1 MNSTV
6 YIASMRIISK
16 KNIMPNRF
24 EKVRKI
30 LIIILLLN
38 FFVAIAKIAYG
49 LISNTLS
56 MQADGYHSLFDG
68 VSNIIGII
76 GIQIASKPPDKN
88 HPYGHQKYETMASIA
103 IAFLLLFVGFEIL
116 QSSIDRF
123 TTGSQ
128 PCITSMSFIVM
139 VVTTGINLFVTTYEH
154 KKGVELN
161 SEILI
166 ADAMHTKSD
175 IYVSLSVILGLVAI
189 KIGYPIIDPL
199 IALIIAIVIVRAGI
213 LIVQQSSHTLC
224 DVSRID
230 DDAICCVVE
239 AMEGVIECHKIR
251 TRGGADD
258 IHIDLHVKV
267 RPDMHTDKA
276 HALAHDV
283 EKRLMESFAGVSDV
297 VVHIEPAD
305 R

>member
-1 MNSTV
+1 M
-6 YIASMRIISK
+6 K
-16 KNIMPNRF
+16 NRF
-24 EKVRKI
+24 NKVRKI

-38 FFVAIAKIAYG
+38 LFVAISKIAYG
-49 LISNTLS
+49 LISSTLS

-103 IAFLLLFVGFEIL
+103 IATLLLFVGFEIL

-123 TTGSQ
+123 TTGAQ
-128 PCITSMSFIVM
+128 PDVTSMSFIVM
-139 VVTTGINLFVTTYEH
+139 VTTIGINLLVTTYEH
-154 KKGVELN
+154 RKGVQLN

-166 ADAMHTKSD
+166 ADSMHTKSD
-175 IYVSLSVILGLVAI
+175 IYVSLSVILGLIAA
-189 KIGYPIIDPL
+189 KAGYPIIDPL
-199 IALIIAIVIVRAGI
+199 IALVIAIVIVRAGI
-213 LIVQQSSHTLC
+213 LIIRQSSYTLC

-230 DDAICCVVE
+230 DEAICCIVE
-239 AMEGVIECHKIR
+239 AMEGVIECHRIR
-251 TRGGADD
+251 TRGGAND

-267 RPDMHTDKA
+267 HPDMHTDKA

-283 EKRLMESFAGVSDV
+283 EKQLKDNFDGVTDV
-297 VVHIEPAD
+297 VVHIEPAN

>member
-1 MNSTV
+1 
-6 YIASMRIISK
+6 
-16 KNIMPNRF
+16 MPNRF

-38 FFVAIAKIAYG
+38 LFVAISKIAYG
-49 LISNTLS
+49 IFSNTLS

-88 HPYGHQKYETMASIA
+88 HPYGHSKYETMASIA
-103 IAFLLLFVGFEIL
+103 IAMLLLFVGFEIL
-116 QSSIDRF
+116 HSSIDRF
-123 TTGSQ
+123 ITESQ
-128 PCITSMSFIVM
+128 PNITSMSFIVM
-139 VVTTGINLFVTTYEH
+139 IATITINFFVTTYEH
-154 KKGVELN
+154 KKGVQLN

-166 ADAMHTKSD
+166 ADSMHTKSD
-175 IYVSLSVILGLVAI
+175 IYVSLSVILGLIAI
-189 KIGYPIIDPL
+189 EMGYPIIDPF

-213 LIVQQSSHTLC
+213 LIIRQSSHTLC

-230 DDAICCVVE
+230 DDAICCIVE
-239 AMEGVIECHKIR
+239 SIEGVIGCHKIR
-251 TRGGADD
+251 TRGGVDD
-258 IHIDLHVKV
+258 IHIDLHVNIH
-267 RPDMHTDKA
+267 PDMHTDKA

-283 EKRLMESFAGVSDV
+283 EKRLMESFTGVSDV
-297 VVHIEPAD
+297 VVHIEPATQQEKV

>member
-1 MNSTV
+1 M
-6 YIASMRIISK
+6 K
-16 KNIMPNRF
+16 NRF
-24 EKVRKI
+24 NKVRKI

-38 FFVAIAKIAYG
+38 LFVAISKIAYG
-49 LISNTLS
+49 LISSTLS

-103 IAFLLLFVGFEIL
+103 IATLLLFVGFEIL

-123 TTGSQ
+123 TTGAQ
-128 PCITSMSFIVM
+128 PDVTSMSFIVM
-139 VVTTGINLFVTTYEH
+139 VTTIGINLLVTTYEH
-154 KKGVELN
+154 RKGVQLN

-166 ADAMHTKSD
+166 ADSMHTKSD
-175 IYVSLSVILGLVAI
+175 IYVSLSVILGLIAA
-189 KIGYPIIDPL
+189 KAGYPIIDPL
-199 IALIIAIVIVRAGI
+199 IALVIAIVIVRAGI
-213 LIVQQSSHTLC
+213 LIIRQSSYTLC

-230 DDAICCVVE
+230 DEAICCIVE
-239 AMEGVIECHKIR
+239 AMEGVIECHRIR
-251 TRGGADD
+251 TRGGAND

-267 RPDMHTDKA
+267 NPDMHTDKA

-283 EKRLMESFAGVSDV
+283 EKQLKDNFDGVTDV
-297 VVHIEPAD
+297 VVHIEPAN

>member
-1 MNSTV
+1 MT
-6 YIASMRIISK
+6 
-16 KNIMPNRF
+16 NRF
-24 EKVRKI
+24 DQVRKI

-38 FFVAIAKIAYG
+38 LFVAISKITYG

-76 GIQIASKPPDKN
+76 GIRIASKPPDKN

-103 IAFLLLFVGFEIL
+103 IAILLLFVGFEIL

-128 PCITSMSFIVM
+128 PYITSMSFIVM

-189 KIGYPIIDPL
+189 EFGYPIIDPL
-199 IALIIAIVIVRAGI
+199 IALIITIVIIRAGI
-213 LIVQQSSHTLC
+213 LIIWQSSHTLC

-230 DDAICCVVE
+230 ERSICDIVE
-239 AMEGVIECHKIR
+239 EMKGVIECHKIR
-251 TRGGADD
+251 TRGNVNN

-283 EKRLMESFAGVSDV
+283 EKRLKDYFEGVSDV

-305 R
+305 G

>member
-1 MNSTV
+1 MNSTF
-6 YIASMRIISK
+6 YIASMRILP
-16 KNIMPNRF
+16 IMKNRF
-24 EKVRKI
+24 NKVRKI

-38 FFVAIAKIAYG
+38 LFVAISKIAYG
-49 LISNTLS
+49 LISSTLS

-103 IAFLLLFVGFEIL
+103 IATLLLFVGFEIL

-123 TTGSQ
+123 TTGAQ
-128 PCITSMSFIVM
+128 PDVTSMSFIVM
-139 VVTTGINLFVTTYEH
+139 VTTIGINLLVTTYEH
-154 KKGVELN
+154 RKGVQLN

-166 ADAMHTKSD
+166 ADSMHTKSD
-175 IYVSLSVILGLVAI
+175 IYVSLSVILGLIAA
-189 KIGYPIIDPL
+189 KAGYPIIDPL
-199 IALIIAIVIVRAGI
+199 IALVIAIVIVRAGI
-213 LIVQQSSHTLC
+213 LIIRQSSYTLC

-230 DDAICCVVE
+230 DEAICCIVE
-239 AMEGVIECHKIR
+239 AMEGVIECHRIR
-251 TRGGADD
+251 TRGGAND

-267 RPDMHTDKA
+267 HPDMHTDKA

-283 EKRLMESFAGVSDV
+283 EKRLKDNFDGVTDV
-297 VVHIEPAD
+297 VVHIEPAN

>member
-1 MNSTV
+1 M
-6 YIASMRIISK
+6 ADH
-16 KNIMPNRF
+16 F
-24 EKVRKI
+24 DKVRKI

-38 FFVAIAKIAYG
+38 IFVAISKIAYG

-76 GIQIASKPPDKN
+76 GIRIASKPPDKN

-103 IAFLLLFVGFEIL
+103 IAILLLFVGVEIL
-116 QSSIDRF
+116 QSSIERF

-139 VVTTGINLFVTTYEH
+139 VITIGINLFVTTYEH

-166 ADAMHTKSD
+166 ADSMHTKSD
-175 IYVSLSVILGLVAI
+175 IYVSLSVIAGLIAI
-189 KIGYPIIDPL
+189 EIGYPVIDPL
-199 IALIIAIVIVRAGI
+199 IALIIAIVIVHAGI
-213 LIVQQSSHTLC
+213 SIIHQSSYTLC

-230 DDAICCVVE
+230 DESICCIVE
-239 AMEGVIECHKIR
+239 AMEGVIECHEIR
-251 TRGGADD
+251 TRGGAND
-258 IHIDLHVKV
+258 IHIDLHIKV
-267 RPDMHTDKA
+267 VPDMHTDKA

-283 EKRLMESFAGVSDV
+283 EERLKDNFEGVSDV
-297 VVHIEPAD
+297 VVHIEPANS
-305 R
+305 

>member
-1 MNSTV
+1 ME
-6 YIASMRIISK
+6 
-16 KNIMPNRF
+16 NRF
-24 EKVRKI
+24 DKVRKI

-38 FFVAIAKIAYG
+38 LFVAIAKIAYG

-128 PCITSMSFIVM
+128 PHITSMSFIVM
-139 VVTTGINLFVTTYEH
+139 VVTIGINLFVTTYEH

-166 ADAMHTKSD
+166 ADAIHTKSD

-189 KIGYPIIDPL
+189 EIGYPIIDPL

-213 LIVQQSSHTLC
+213 LIIRQSTHTLC

-230 DDAICCVVE
+230 DESICSVVE
-239 AMEGVIECHKIR
+239 AMDGVIECHKIR
-251 TRGGADD
+251 TRGGANN

-283 EKRLMESFAGVSDV
+283 EKRLKDCYEGVSDV
-297 VVHIEPAD
+297 VVHIEPANE
-305 R
+305 

>member
-1 MNSTV
+1 
-6 YIASMRIISK
+6 
-16 KNIMPNRF
+16 MPNRF

-38 FFVAIAKIAYG
+38 LFVAISKIAYG
-49 LISNTLS
+49 IFSNTLS

-88 HPYGHQKYETMASIA
+88 HPYGHSKYETMASIA
-103 IAFLLLFVGFEIL
+103 IAMLLLFVGFEIL
-116 QSSIDRF
+116 HSSIDRF
-123 TTGSQ
+123 ITESQ
-128 PCITSMSFIVM
+128 PNITSMSFIVM
-139 VVTTGINLFVTTYEH
+139 IATITINLFVTTYEH
-154 KKGVELN
+154 KKGVQLN

-166 ADAMHTKSD
+166 ADSMHTKSD
-175 IYVSLSVILGLVAI
+175 IYVSLSVILGLIAI
-189 KIGYPIIDPL
+189 EMGYPIIDPF
-199 IALIIAIVIVRAGI
+199 IALIIAIVIVRSGI
-213 LIVQQSSHTLC
+213 LIIRQSSHTLC

-230 DDAICCVVE
+230 DDAICCIVE
-239 AMEGVIECHKIR
+239 SIEGVIECHKIR

-258 IHIDLHVKV
+258 IHIDLHVNIH
-267 RPDMHTDKA
+267 PDMHTDKA

-283 EKRLMESFAGVSDV
+283 EKRLMESFTGVSDV
-297 VVHIEPAD
+297 VVHIEPATQQEKV

>member
-1 MNSTV
+1 MNSTF
-6 YIASMRIISK
+6 YIASMRILT
-16 KNIMPNRF
+16 IMKNRF
-24 EKVRKI
+24 KEVRKI

-38 FFVAIAKIAYG
+38 LFVAISKIAYG

-88 HPYGHQKYETMASIA
+88 HPYGHRKYETMASIA
-103 IAFLLLFVGFEIL
+103 IAVLLLFVGFEIL
-116 QSSIDRF
+116 NSSIDRF
-123 TTGSQ
+123 MTGVK
-128 PCITSMSFIVM
+128 PNITSMSFIVM
-139 VVTTGINLFVTTYEH
+139 ITTIGINLLVTIYEH
-154 KKGVELN
+154 RKGVQLN

-166 ADAMHTKSD
+166 ADSMHTKSD
-175 IYVSLSVILGLVAI
+175 IYVSFSVILGLIAI
-189 KIGYPIIDPL
+189 EIGYPIIDPFV
-199 IALIIAIVIVRAGI
+199 ALIIAIVIVRAGI
-213 LIVQQSSHTLC
+213 LIMKQSSHTLC

-230 DDAICCVVE
+230 DDAICCIVE
-239 AMEGVIECHKIR
+239 AMEGVEECHKIR

-283 EKRLMESFAGVSDV
+283 EKRLMESFTGVTDV
-297 VVHIEPAD
+297 VVHIEPAN

>member
-1 MNSTV
+1 ME
-6 YIASMRIISK
+6 
-16 KNIMPNRF
+16 NRF
-24 EKVRKI
+24 DKVRKI

-38 FFVAIAKIAYG
+38 LFVAISKIAYG

-76 GIQIASKPPDKN
+76 GIRIASKPPDKN
-88 HPYGHQKYETMASIA
+88 HPYGHYKYETMASIA
-103 IAFLLLFVGFEIL
+103 IAVLLLFVGAEIL
-116 QSSIDRF
+116 LSSIDRF
-123 TTGSQ
+123 ATGAK
-128 PCITSMSFIVM
+128 PHITSMSFVVM
-139 VVTTGINLFVTTYEH
+139 VVTIGINLFVTNYEH
-154 KKGVELN
+154 KQGVKLN

-189 KIGYPIIDPL
+189 EIGYPIIDPL

-213 LIVQQSSHTLC
+213 LIIQQSSYTLC

-239 AMEGVIECHKIR
+239 AMEGVIECHRIR
-251 TRGGADD
+251 TRGGAND

-283 EKRLMESFAGVSDV
+283 EKRLKDQFEGVSDV
-297 VVHIEPAD
+297 VVHIEPANE
-305 R
+305 

>member
-1 MNSTV
+1 MD
-6 YIASMRIISK
+6 
-16 KNIMPNRF
+16 NRF
-24 EKVRKI
+24 KEVRKI

-38 FFVAIAKIAYG
+38 LFVAISKIAYG

-76 GIQIASKPPDKN
+76 GIQIASRPPDKN
-88 HPYGHQKYETMASIA
+88 HPYGHRKYETMASIA
-103 IAFLLLFVGFEIL
+103 IAMLLLFVGFEIL
-116 QSSIDRF
+116 YSSIDRF
-123 TTGSQ
+123 MTGAQ
-128 PCITSMSFIVM
+128 PNITSMSFIVM
-139 VVTTGINLFVTTYEH
+139 ITTIGINLLVTIYEH
-154 KKGVELN
+154 RKGVQLN

-166 ADAMHTKSD
+166 ADSMHTRSD
-175 IYVSLSVILGLVAI
+175 IYVSLSVILGMIAI
-189 KIGYPIIDPL
+189 EMGYPIIDPF

-213 LIVQQSSHTLC
+213 LIIQQSSQTLC
-224 DVSRID
+224 DVSRIN
-230 DDAICCVVE
+230 DDAICCIVE

-251 TRGGADD
+251 TRGGVDD

-283 EKRLMESFAGVSDV
+283 EKKLMDSFTGVSDV
-297 VVHIEPAD
+297 VVHIEPATNT
-305 R
+305 

>member
-1 MNSTV
+1 M
-6 YIASMRIISK
+6 A
-16 KNIMPNRF
+16 NRF
-24 EKVRKI
+24 DKVRKI

-38 FFVAIAKIAYG
+38 LFVAISKIAYG
-49 LISNTLS
+49 IFSNTLS

-88 HPYGHQKYETMASIA
+88 HPYGHQKYETMTSIA
-103 IAFLLLFVGFEIL
+103 IAILLLFVGFEIL

-123 TTGSQ
+123 ATGAQ
-128 PCITSMSFIVM
+128 PHITSMSFIVM
-139 VVTTGINLFVTTYEH
+139 VVTTVINLFVTTYEH

-161 SEILI
+161 SEILV

-175 IYVSLSVILGLVAI
+175 IYVSLSVILGLIAI
-189 KIGYPIIDPL
+189 EIGYPIIDPL
-199 IALIIAIVIVRAGI
+199 IALVIAILIFRAGI
-213 LIVQQSSHTLC
+213 LIIRQSSHTLC

-230 DDAICCVVE
+230 DESICDVVE

-251 TRGGADD
+251 TRGGAND

-283 EKRLMESFAGVSDV
+283 EKRLKDNFEGVSDV
-297 VVHIEPAD
+297 VVHIEPANE
-305 R
+305 

>member
-1 MNSTV
+1 MNSTF
-6 YIASMRIISK
+6 YIASMRILP
-16 KNIMPNRF
+16 IMKNRF
-24 EKVRKI
+24 NKVRKI

-38 FFVAIAKIAYG
+38 LFVAISKIAYG
-49 LISNTLS
+49 LISSTLS

-103 IAFLLLFVGFEIL
+103 IATLLLFVGFEIL

-123 TTGSQ
+123 TTGAQ
-128 PCITSMSFIVM
+128 PNVTSMSFIVM
-139 VVTTGINLFVTTYEH
+139 VTTIGINLLVTTYEH
-154 KKGVELN
+154 RKGVQLN

-166 ADAMHTKSD
+166 ADSMHTKSD
-175 IYVSLSVILGLVAI
+175 IYVSLSVILGLIAA
-189 KIGYPIIDPL
+189 KAGYPIIDPL
-199 IALIIAIVIVRAGI
+199 IALVIAIVIVRAGI
-213 LIVQQSSHTLC
+213 LIIRQSSYTLC

-230 DDAICCVVE
+230 DEAICCIVE
-239 AMEGVIECHKIR
+239 AMEGVIECHRIR
-251 TRGGADD
+251 TRGGAND

-267 RPDMHTDKA
+267 HPDMHTDKA

-283 EKRLMESFAGVSDV
+283 EKQLKDNFDGVTDV
-297 VVHIEPAD
+297 VVHIEPAN